1 MSKSKKNTI
10 DPQEM
15 IKNYGADAVRL
26 FILSDSPPEK
36 DVQWSEKGMVSSYKF
51 IQKLWVLNKTI
62 IKEINN
68 DHKKD
73 TDNFLEVFTNKYI
86 KKITQNLENFSY
98 NVIIANIHEMHSY
111 LSKEINKK
119 YSKKTLIKNY
129 KKILITLIP
138 IIPHFAN
145 ECIMEIED
153 DNKNFWPE
161 FDMELT
167 EDNEVTFVVQIDGKK
182 RGLIKS
188 NKDINEETLYELV
201 LKEKSISKYL
211 QNREIRK
218 KIFIPNKL
226 INIIM

>member
-1 MSKSKKNTI
+1 
-10 DPQEM
+10 
-15 IKNYGADAVRL
+15 
-26 FILSDSPPEK
+26 
-36 DVQWSEKGMVSSYKF
+36 
-51 IQKLWVLNKTI
+51 
-62 IKEINN
+62 
-68 DHKKD
+68 
-73 TDNFLEVFTNKYI
+73 
-86 KKITQNLENFSY
+86 
-98 NVIIANIHEMHSY
+98 
-111 LSKEINKK
+111 
-119 YSKKTLIKNY
+119 
-129 KKILITLIP
+129 
-138 IIPHFAN
+138 
-145 ECIMEIED
+145 MEIED